1 MYSSYGEGYVVDGAG
16 LANGSSLYGGF
27 KSFFLWMGWTHHM
40 NSFLL
45 LYFVASS
52 LFACLLLFYL
62 IRFPIDRN
70 LEIVLLL
77 LLGVLLPFVS
87 ANYKLLYI
95 LVAIIFLI
103 KADWSDVYSNA
114 ILVLL
119 SLSCLPMD
127 VVERHW
133 QSQKPLLLGIG
144 FSVMAGSILRPILLS
159 TALLLLLLSI
169 IKRNNLTSD

>member
-1 MYSSYGEGYVVDGAG
+1 
-16 LANGSSLYGGF
+16 
-27 KSFFLWMGWTHHM
+27 M

-45 LYFVASS
+45 FYFVATS
-52 LFACLLLFYL
+52 LFACLLLLYL
-62 IRFPIDRN
+62 VRFPIDKN

-77 LLGVLLPFVS
+77 LLSVLLPFVS

-95 LVAIIFLI
+95 LVAIIYLI
-103 KADWSDVYSNA
+103 KADWSDVYSDA

-133 QSQKPLLLGIG
+133 QSQKPLTIGIG
-144 FSVMAGSILRPILLS
+144 YSVMVGSILRPILLS
-159 TALLLLLLSI
+159 TALLLLLVSVF
-169 IKRNNLTSD
+169 KRNNLTSDEILINDGDM